1 MWYFYKNN
9 IFKHNIIEESM
20 NKQKTKDLNLGGF
33 CEQEFLKL
41 YGKRYN
47 KLKNQFSIIDFKHK
61 KKKIIVELKARRYA
75 FDGGIGDGAWQI
87 GKNKIQ
93 KGKQL
98 LNKGYTFYIYMVFL
112 DGLYYYKYDPETFE
126 DDLYIA
132 VGGRVDRDKNEE
144 KDYYYIKK
152 EKFKKAKH
160 QFCVPKKESRNKL
173 YGITE
178 CLID

>member
-1 MWYFYKNN
+1 MRYFYKNN

-41 YGKRYN
+41 YGNRYN
-47 KLKNQFSIIDFKHK
+47 KLKNQFSVIDFKHK

-112 DGLYYYKYDPETFE
+112 DGLYYYKYDLHQNFQIIR
-126 DDLYIA
+126 DLFLFALLFLLFYRRF
-132 VGGRVDRDKNEE
+132 V
-144 KDYYYIKK
+144 
-152 EKFKKAKH
+152 
-160 QFCVPKKESRNKL
+160 
-173 YGITE
+173 
-178 CLID
+178 LILFIP